1 MTPLVSLVT
10 ALVRLL
16 GLYFVVRALDDAATP
31 FFTMIMQASMM
42 PNDPDFQF
50 PNPWMMFL
58 PMVAFYVVLAAVIFF
73 TAPKIARL
81 MIGAEVN
88 GKADAKADVPWH
100 ETLLFCT
107 GGLIIAWAFI
117 RLTDT
122 VYGLVVSATNNN
134 GQYSMDDAMMIYL
147 FMTAVLLGAGFL
159 LIAKFHRI
167 SAWITARR
175 TNSEQNGGGQPAT
188 RPESK

>member
-1 MTPLVSLVT
+1 MTPLHLLIT

-16 GLYFVVRALDDAATP
+16 GLYFVMSALDNAAAP
-31 FFTMIMQASMM
+31 LFSMIMQVSMM
-42 PNDPDFQF
+42 MANDPESQF

-58 PMVAFYVVLAAVIFF
+58 PMVAFYIVVAAVIFF
-73 TAPKIARL
+73 TAPRIARL

-88 GKADAKADVPWH
+88 REAEVPWH

-107 GGLIIAWAFI
+107 GGLIIAWAFV

-122 VYGLVVSATNNN
+122 VYGLVVSAPRNG
-134 GQYSMDDAMMIYL
+134 GQYSMNNAMIFYL

-175 TNSEQNGGGQPAT
+175 TNNEQGGGGQPAT